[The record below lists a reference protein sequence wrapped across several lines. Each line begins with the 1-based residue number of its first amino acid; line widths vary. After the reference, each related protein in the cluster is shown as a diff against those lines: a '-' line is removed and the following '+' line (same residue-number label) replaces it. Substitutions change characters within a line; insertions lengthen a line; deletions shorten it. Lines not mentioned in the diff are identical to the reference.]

1 MSLIDKYYYKIKYL
15 ILEFNNT
22 IELDNKYMTEYLN
35 SCANDLHNNN
45 LLEDKNNSENNENN
59 ENSENSEGVYNS
71 NIKTL
76 YKNLAK
82 KFHPDKNRNE
92 SNEFIIIN
100 EAYKK
105 NDLLTL
111 FIYSYENNF
120 YKKENITY
128 ELFTYLNNEIDK
140 KEKKINEIKSKPYWQ
155 WVNSNDDLEKELIN
169 NYIKSQLYDS

>member
-35 SCANDLHNNN
+35 SCAKDLNNNN
-45 LLEDKNNSENNENN
+45 LLNNIDTENNNENN
-59 ENSENSEGVYNS
+59 IYNENNEENIYNDVK
-71 NIKTL
+71 IL
-76 YKNLAK
+76 YKKLAK
-82 KFHPDKNRNE
+82 KFHPDKNKNE
-92 SNEFIIIN
+92 SKEFIVIN
-100 EAYKK
+100 ERLYKK

-120 YKKENITY
+120 YNKENITY

-140 KEKKINEIKSKPYWQ
+140 KEKK
-155 WVNSNDDLEKELIN
+155 
-169 NYIKSQLYDS
+169 

>member
-15 ILEFNNT
+15 ILEFNN
-22 IELDNKYMTEYLN
+22 ILELDSKYMSMYLN
-35 SCANDLHNNN
+35 NCANDLHNNN
-45 LLEDKNNSENNENN
+45 LLEDKNNSENNEN
-59 ENSENSEGVYNS
+59 SETNYEGVYNS

-82 KFHPDKNRNE
+82 KFHPDKNKNQ
-92 SNEFIIIN
+92 SKEFIIIN

-120 YKKENITY
+120 YNKENITH
-128 ELFTYLNNEIDK
+128 ELFNYLNNEIDK
-140 KEKKINEIKSKPYWQ
+140 KEKKINEIKNKPYWH

>member
-15 ILEFNNT
+15 ILEFNN
-22 IELDNKYMTEYLN
+22 ILELDNKYMSMYLN
-35 SCANDLHNNN
+35 SCANDLNKNH
-45 LLEDKNNSENNENN
+45 LLEDKSNSINSENIENN
-59 ENSENSEGVYNS
+59 DDCVYNY
-71 NIKTL
+71 NIKIL

-82 KFHPDKNRNE
+82 KLHPDKNKND
-92 SNEFIIIN
+92 SKEFIIIN

-120 YKKENITY
+120 YDKKNITQ
-128 ELFTYLNNEIDK
+128 ELFTFLNNEIDK
-140 KEKKINEIKSKPYWQ
+140 KEKNINEIKNKPYWN
-155 WVNSNDDLEKELIN
+155 WASSNDDLEKELIN